1 MRPASL
7 VAAVAIVA
15 LIVGAAWA
23 KGLLDAPQA
32 RVLCADHV
40 RGHLSADMDLTDVT
54 QTPEGWVLHFPHR
67 QDPARRVEIWQD
79 CEVHQ

>member
-7 VAAVAIVA
+7 LAAAAIVA
-15 LIVGAAWA
+15 FIVGVAWA

-32 RVLCADHV
+32 RVLCADPV
-40 RGHLSADMDLTDVT
+40 RGHLSADMDLTDAT

-67 QDPARRVEIWQD
+67 LDAGRRVEVWQD